1 MANNKVRVDIPKN
14 ATLLLALSERIFA
27 KHNEMA
33 LTSPLNSMQNHKWE
47 VNGPEVAKALALHQQ
62 AEDLQRQTDLTYRKR
77 DLILAELDESV
88 KSTRDLLLGVFR
100 DNPKELNQW
109 GFDVSDTARAT
120 KKA

>member
-1 MANNKVRVDIPKN
+1 MLGLIQIISISLITSINYLRQKQMANNKVRVDIPKN

-62 AEDLQRQTDLTYRKR
+62 AEDLQRGIFPSEFR
-77 DLILAELDESV
+77 SV
-88 KSTRDLLLGVFR
+88 
-100 DNPKELNQW
+100 PKIRLVLN
-109 GFDVSDTARAT
+109 S
-120 KKA
+120 